1 MNNPL
6 LSRFLVIYGPPT
18 DTPDPTAFFGE
29 MSRLM
34 KGYSPAELDKAA
46 DLAIRS
52 NKRRGW
58 PPVNEILTACED
70 ARQLLTPRKEFAET
84 HKDWSADAFKFSR
97 NALDSPLGRRA
108 AEEGWIGTLDTFLR
122 QRRTLPTAAE
132 EVRLKREARQF
143 DEALAACISKRA
155 GVLSAPLE
163 KLGTALLDRRNRLT
177 DKVLHGVVE

>member
-1 MNNPL
+1 MNNKL

-18 DTPDPTAFFGE
+18 DTPDPSAFFAE
-29 MSRLM
+29 MDRLM

-97 NALDSPLGRRA
+97 NALDSPMGRRA

-132 EVRLKREARQF
+132 EARLKREARQF

-155 GVLSAPLE
+155 GVLSASLE
-163 KLGTALLDRRNRLT
+163 KLGMAILDRRNRLA

>member
-6 LSRFLVIYGPPT
+6 LARLAVIYGPPIET
-18 DTPDPTAFFGE
+18 SDPAAFFAE

-34 KGYSPAELDKAA
+34 KGYSPAELDKAS
-46 DLAIRS
+46 DLAIRA

-70 ARQLLTPRKEFAET
+70 ARQILAPPKKLEET
-84 HKDWSADAFKFSR
+84 HKDWSTEAFKFS
-97 NALDSPLGRRA
+97 NDALMSPLGRRA
-108 AEEGWIGTLDTFLR
+108 AQEGWIGALDTFLR
-122 QRRTLPTAAE
+122 RNRTLPTAANE
-132 EVRLKREARQF
+132 ARLKREAREF

-155 GVLSAPLE
+155 GVLSASLE